1 MAEMTLDDYR
11 KEVKQ
16 DIRCWIDDNDAWPKN
31 KPESD
36 EWYAER
42 ENIENHVW
50 IADSVTGNA
59 SGSYTMSTYKA
70 AENVSQLIWDEDLWD
85 LLKEIGTEAREAMEK
100 GPEFIDIS
108 IRCALVS
115 DCLEA
120 VLEAGPDGDE
130 SED

>member
-16 DIRCWIDDNDAWPKN
+16 NIRCWIDNNDAWPKN
-31 KPESD
+31 PKDSD

-42 ENIENHVW
+42 ENIYDHVW
-50 IADSVTGNA
+50 LADSVTGNA
-59 SGSYTMSTYKA
+59 SGSYTMSTYRA

-85 LLKEIGTEAREAMEK
+85 LLGGIGTEAREAMEK

-115 DCLEA
+115 ECLDA
-120 VLEAGPDGDE
+120 VL
-130 SED
+130 